1 MKPQKYAVRAAG
13 VTGLGTAVFLGGAAA
28 ASAHVRV
35 TPSTTDSG
43 QFSVLTFRVPNEEAK
58 ADTTS
63 LTITLPQKDPFLSV
77 SARPVP
83 GWKVTTHTAEL
94 PKPVTHDGA
103 TVTKAVRTVT
113 WTAKDGHGIAPEQ
126 FQLFSLSVGPL
137 PDAGDQ
143 VLLPATQT
151 YSDGNVVKWNQKQ
164 HGKTEPEHPAPAFD
178 VTAAEAQDGPEQAD
192 PSTTD
197 DTARWL
203 GGAGL
208 AAGVVGI
215 GVGAAGLRRRG
226 SGDAS

>member
-1 MKPQKYAVRAAG
+1 MKPHKKYAVRTAAA
-13 VTGLGTAVFLGGAAA
+13 VGLGAALLVGGMAT

-43 QFSVLTFRVPNEEAK
+43 EFSVLTFRVPNEEPK

-63 LTITLPQKDPFLSV
+63 LTITLPQTKPFLSV

-83 GWKVTTHTAEL
+83 GWTVTTHTAKL

-103 TVTKAVRTVT
+103 TVTEAVRTVT
-113 WTAKDGHGIAPEQ
+113 WTANDGQGIAPEQ
-126 FQLFSLSVGPL
+126 FQMFSLSVGPL

-143 VLLPATQT
+143 VLLPATQK
-151 YSDGNVVKWNQKQ
+151 YSNGDVVKWNQKQ

-178 VTAAEAQDGPEQAD
+178 VTAAAGADTAD

-197 DTARWL
+197 GTARWL
-203 GGAGL
+203 GGSGL
-208 AAGVVGI
+208 AVGIIGI
-215 GVGAAGLRRRG
+215 GVGAAGLRRHG
-226 SGDAS
+226 SGAAS